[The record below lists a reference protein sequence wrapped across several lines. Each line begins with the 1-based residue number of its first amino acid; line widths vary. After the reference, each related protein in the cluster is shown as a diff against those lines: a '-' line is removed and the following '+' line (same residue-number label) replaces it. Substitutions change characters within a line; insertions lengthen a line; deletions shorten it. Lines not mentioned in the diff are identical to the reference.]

1 MLVQYY
7 YKLQKQPPEVL
18 CKKRYSYKFHNIHRK
33 TPVPESLFNKVA
45 GSGDSYFVNS
55 GNKLTNDMVKDYTT
69 ETENKSNKNLDSYQI
84 LI

>member
-1 MLVQYY
+1 M
-7 YKLQKQPPEVL
+7 
-18 CKKRYSYKFHNIHRK
+18 
-33 TPVPESLFNKVA
+33 PESLFNKVA

-69 ETENKSNKNLDSYQI
+69 ETENKSNKNLESYQI